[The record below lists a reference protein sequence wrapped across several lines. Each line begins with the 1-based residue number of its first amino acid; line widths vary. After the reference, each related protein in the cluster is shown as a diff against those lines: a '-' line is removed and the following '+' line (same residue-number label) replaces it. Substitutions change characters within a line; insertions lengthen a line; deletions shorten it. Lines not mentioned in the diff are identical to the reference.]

1 MLHPARFLLP
11 AAFLLGTPFASA
23 AEPLAFPNAGF
34 EEGLASWYP
43 DKNDQAN
50 GLSLATAE
58 AARTG
63 ASGLRVNQNDTHAG
77 SWLQSARIPVESA
90 KTYRLEFWS
99 RVVETSGIGVWI
111 QFYDENHQTLKSPG
125 GDPTVQLKP
134 DATDWERQELQFTPP
149 QGSAFF
155 TLAVHGYNKRVV
167 KTDFDDFSLTPVEGA
182 PAAAAKA
189 SSSSALT
196 PDPAR
201 VQQIAAALPAQPKGI
216 GPSYDNRTA
225 WNALAAIPEMG
236 EKVIPRA
243 GRFLAEPIPEVTAE
257 SYAASLATK
266 DRKVDR
272 LADSRRFRLTNF
284 VLAEGMENKGRFLA
298 AINAEI
304 LAICSEPSWI
314 FTSHVPFSNN
324 RNDLGTAMTA
334 WSLATADGMLGDRL
348 PADTRRIIRERVRE
362 RLWVHYLATLRG
374 ETKPEWW
381 AIDPNNWNSVVH
393 GGIVGSALALND
405 SVEERA
411 LIIAGAERGTQLYI
425 KGFPSDGYSPEGMG
439 YWKYGFGHYVL
450 LAEAV
455 RSATNGKVNF
465 YDRDNIRLIAQFPRR
480 FEMSSALYPA
490 YGDSQFLEAPAAWL
504 YHIIDRRYGFGD
516 GSPRVI
522 VPDATYTT
530 FIYAYGSLLTF
541 DSSTAPAV
549 PAGPSLERGYRPR
562 DWFEQSQIYVGRP
575 SAGAS
580 ADALAVSV
588 KAGVNN
594 VSHGHN
600 DLGTFTVARN
610 GVPVI
615 ADPGV
620 TVYNAFTMGPNAFD
634 HQIKASYG
642 HSVPLVAGQ
651 WQKRGAKHL
660 AVLREHK
667 FADTLDTLL
676 FDLKRGYDVASV
688 RELTRR
694 FDYSRVGKGGFM
706 ITDRVV
712 FETPQAFGTA
722 LVTYGEAREEKPG
735 VWIVT
740 YNGQSLRAEIATVG
754 NVPFT
759 VTDEL
764 LKDEARLGKVR
775 RLGIN
780 LNAPATEA
788 TIAIKITATN

>member
-1 MLHPARFLLP
+1 MFPSTRFLLP
-11 AAFLLGTPFASA
+11 AAFLLGASLASA
-23 AEPLAFPNAGF
+23 AEPLPFPNAGF
-34 EEGLASWYP
+34 EEGLASWSADQN
-43 DKNDQAN
+43 DKAN
-50 GLSLATAE
+50 GLSRALPE

-63 ASGLRVNQNDTHAG
+63 SSGLRVTQNNTHTG

-90 KTYRLEFWS
+90 AAYRLEFWS
-99 RVVETSGIGVWI
+99 RTVETSGIGVWI
-111 QFYDENHQTLKSPG
+111 QFYDSERQVIKSAG
-125 GDPTVQLKP
+125 ADPTVQLKP
-134 DATDWERQELQFTPP
+134 DVSDWERQELEFTTPV
-149 QGSAFF
+149 GAAFITF
-155 TLAVHGYNKRVV
+155 AVHGYSKHVV
-167 KTDFDDFSLTPVEGA
+167 KVDFDDFSLTPVEGTPA
-182 PAAAAKA
+182 PAAKAAVT
-189 SSSSALT
+189 SALT
-196 PDPAR
+196 PDRAR
-201 VQQIAAALPAQPKGI
+201 VIEIAAALPARSQGI
-216 GPSYDNRTA
+216 GPSYDNRAA
-225 WNALAAIPEMG
+225 WHALAADADIRD
-236 EKVIPRA
+236 KLLPRA
-243 GRFLAEPIPEVTAE
+243 ARFLSEPIPEVTAA
-257 SYAASLATK
+257 SYAASLASK
-266 DRKVDR
+266 DRKVDK
-272 LADSRRFRLTNF
+272 LADARRFRLTNF
-284 VLAEGMENKGRFLA
+284 VLAEGVENKGRFLA

-314 FTSHVPFSNN
+314 FTSHVPFSTN

-334 WSLATADGMLGDRL
+334 WSLATADGMLGERL
-348 PADTRRIIRERVRE
+348 PTDTRRIIREQVRA

-381 AIDPNNWNSVVH
+381 ALDPNNWNSVVH

-425 KGFPSDGYSPEGMG
+425 QGFPADGYSPEGMG

-455 RSATNGKVNF
+455 WSATNGKVNF
-465 YDRDNIRLIAQFPRR
+465 YHRDNIRLIAQFPRR
-480 FEMSSALYPA
+480 FEMSPALYPA
-490 YGDSQFLEAPAAWL
+490 YGDGQFIEAPAAWL

-516 GSPRVI
+516 GSPRMVT
-522 VPDATYTT
+522 PDPTYAT

-541 DSSTAPAV
+541 NSNGAPAV
-549 PAGPSLERGYRPR
+549 PAGPSLERGHRPR

-575 SAGAS
+575 SAGA
-580 ADALAVSV
+580 APDALAVSF

-600 DLGTFTVARN
+600 DLGTFTVARD

-620 TVYNAFTMGPNAFD
+620 TEYNSFTMGPNAFE

-651 WQKRGAKHL
+651 WQKRGPKHL
-660 AVLREHK
+660 AILRDQK
-667 FADTLDTLL
+667 FTDSLDSLL
-676 FDLKRGYDVASV
+676 FDLSRGYDVPSV

-694 FDYSRVGKGGFM
+694 FDYSRVGKGGLM

-712 FETPQAFGTA
+712 FDSPQAFGTA
-722 LVTYGEAREEKPG
+722 LVTYGEALEENPG

-740 YNGQSLRAEIATVG
+740 YKGRSLRAEIATVG

-759 VTDEL
+759 VSEEL

-780 LNAPATEA
+780 LDRPVAEA
-788 TIAIKITATN
+788 TITIRITAP